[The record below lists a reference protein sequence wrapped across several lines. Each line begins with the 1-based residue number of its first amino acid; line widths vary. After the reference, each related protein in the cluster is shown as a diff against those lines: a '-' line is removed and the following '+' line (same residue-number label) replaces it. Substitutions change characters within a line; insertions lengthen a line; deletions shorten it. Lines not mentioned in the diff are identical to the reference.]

1 MHISTAKSRVVW
13 IEKQRFSYNPCG
25 VWLRAAHDPFRRHT
39 NHHHGA
45 RRTSALRASPFAAMS
60 CAASVCARSARLS
73 TVLSTGVHRGAI
85 IRGGSPQS
93 PAGLIF
99 ARCREVLKLAD
110 SCTACPQV
118 SDRPGRRRR
127 RRDHSGLSGRPRFAC
142 DRRRTRTRV
151 DASRNLRHAKRQH
164 EDRRSF
170 VQIQAWRLALV
181 CGWPQ
186 RPLPSPSMDHGR
198 CSIVRG
204 RVLFWCPPRIAA
216 DIQCPCVVDFPE
228 ATESANIFRR
238 RPELAM
244 KSSGFPNR
252 GSSRKTYSTQAE
264 TRAAPYST

>member
-73 TVLSTGVHRGAI
+73 TMLSTGVHRGAI

-151 DASRNLRHAKRQH
+151 DATRTLRHAKGSMRTVVRLFRFKLGGWLWFAAGLSGLCLLLRWSM
-164 EDRRSF
+164 DDARSYGVAYYF
-170 VQIQAWRLALV
+170 GVRLGLPLIFSALALLIF
-181 CGWPQ
+181 PK
-186 RPLPSPSMDHGR
+186 RPKAR
-198 CSIVRG
+198 TY
-204 RVLFWCPPRIAA
+204 F
-216 DIQCPCVVDFPE
+216 VDGQ
-228 ATESANIFRR
+228 NLR
-238 RPELAM
+238 
-244 KSSGFPNR
+244 
-252 GSSRKTYSTQAE
+252 
-264 TRAAPYST
+264 